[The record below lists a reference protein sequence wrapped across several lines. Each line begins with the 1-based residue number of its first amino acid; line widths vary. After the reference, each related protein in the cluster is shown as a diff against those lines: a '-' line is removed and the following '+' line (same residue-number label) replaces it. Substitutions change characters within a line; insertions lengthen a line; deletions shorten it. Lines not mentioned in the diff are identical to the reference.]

1 MKKTVTALVL
11 ALTMSLGLCVSA
23 SAASFVPDDVT
34 YQNLNGQQLAIKTFT
49 LLPNQDPASLME
61 PDFDFDGFH
70 YVYSS
75 IVKEEQIF
83 DEQKEHTETVTVNT
97 DSKDLEDI
105 LAELKPTIEYDDGTA
120 SGTLA
125 LDHSTL
131 KTEAAGYKKSSYTV
145 TATKTYTGFDRNDSS
160 YIDKTVE
167 KNGRTLSLS
176 NITWAVESTALVGDD
191 LVPATYS
198 AVATYSGKA
207 SSTVA
212 TGYITTVDYTG
223 VISSAG
229 VSSIKYTVTYL
240 GTPIVIE
247 EEETISPVIPVLL
260 IAALTAGGAVL
271 LFALFIRKN
280 TTVYEATGNGNE
292 YDKCGRLRLKVKN
305 PELRIDSLKNV
316 PEGMI
321 AIEINEKTAKKLFG
335 KRIGVRYYD
344 NIQPHTVGTVS
355 GPYWFKMNI
364 GAAPVEM
371 NEEAAK

>member
-1 MKKTVTALVL
+1 MKKKIFSFVLVL
-11 ALTMSLGLCVSA
+11 VIAMSMTVGA

-49 LLPNQDPASLME
+49 LLPDQDPSSLME

-75 IVKEEQIF
+75 IVKEEQTY

-97 DSKDLEDI
+97 DSKDLEEI
-105 LAELKPTIEYDDGTA
+105 LAALKPTMEYNDGVA

-125 LDHSTL
+125 LDHSSL

-145 TATKTYTGFDRNDSS
+145 SATKTYTGLDRNDSS

-176 NITWAVESTALVGDD
+176 NVTWSVESTALVGDE

-212 TGYITTVDYTG
+212 TGYITTADYTG

-229 VSSIKYTVTYL
+229 VASIEYTVTYL
-240 GTPIVIE
+240 GTPIVVE
-247 EEETISPVIPVLL
+247 EEETISPIIPILL
-260 IAALTAGGAVL
+260 IVTIITGGAVL
-271 LFALFIRKN
+271 LFALLLRKN
-280 TTVYEATGNGNE
+280 TTVYAATGNGNE
-292 YDKCGRLRLKVKN
+292 YDKCGCLRLKVKT

-316 PEGMI
+316 PEGVI
-321 AIEINEKTAKKLFG
+321 AIEVNEKTAKKLFG

-344 NIQPHTVGTVS
+344 TIKSHTVGTVS
-355 GPYWFKMNI
+355 GPYWFKMDV
-364 GAAPVEM
+364 GAAPVEL
-371 NEEAAK
+371 NEEAER